1 MNLSEINVHTK
12 RQKDAPSPGAD
23 LEDMQSLLYLLEEA
37 NSHRQYGKPNLALK
51 KYMAIKKVCIFS
63 PPSVSVNDSFICSI
77 GL

>member
-1 MNLSEINVHTK
+1 
-12 RQKDAPSPGAD
+12 
-23 LEDMQSLLYLLEEA
+23 MQSLLYLLEEA

-63 PPSVSVNDSFICSI
+63 LPCVSVYYYLICAI